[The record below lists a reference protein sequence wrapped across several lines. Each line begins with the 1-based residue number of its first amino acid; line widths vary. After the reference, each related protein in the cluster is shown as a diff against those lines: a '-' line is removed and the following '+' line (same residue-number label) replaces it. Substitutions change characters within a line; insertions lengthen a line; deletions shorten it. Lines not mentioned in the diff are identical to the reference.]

1 MTKMY
6 TAGQF
11 YQKALDAML
20 KNATFIKG
28 KDILN
33 FNEPNVFYYVPSIF
47 TQVNKHVFLS
57 LYDSDLDMP
66 DLIEKAKVAN

>member
-1 MTKMY
+1 
-6 TAGQF
+6 
-11 YQKALDAML
+11 ML

-33 FNEPNVFYYVPSIF
+33 FNEPNVFYYSPSIF
-47 TQVNKHVFLS
+47 TQVNKHVFSS

>member
-6 TAGQF
+6 AAGQF

-33 FNEPNVFYYVPSIF
+33 VNESDVFYQNATLLTEY
-47 TQVNKHVFLS
+47 TTGE
-57 LYDSDLDMP
+57 Y
-66 DLIEKAKVAN
+66 

>member
-33 FNEPNVFYYVPSIF
+33 FNEPNVFY
-47 TQVNKHVFLS
+47 
-57 LYDSDLDMP
+57 
-66 DLIEKAKVAN
+66 